1 MMTDIMNDRARE
13 AGTMMVKH
21 GSLQIEAKGANDYV
35 TDVDKEVQNMLIEKL
50 GQAVPDAFFIAEE
63 KKNNKLPDGEGFVID
78 PIDGTLNFMNG
89 IPCSAVCIAH
99 VTDKEVLDAVVYNPF
114 RDEMFWASKEQGAFL
129 NDQKIHIAD
138 RPIKKALVLTEDTWQ
153 GHKEIIRNYAVGAR
167 ILGSA
172 ELAICFVASGRAG
185 GYISQSLHMWDYAA
199 GKLILE
205 EAGGILLEK
214 DGSHACLLGPNEI
227 IACAP
232 DQQDIFIAM
241 CKEAEG
247 R

>member
-1 MMTDIMNDRARE
+1 MMIDIMKNCAID
-13 AGTMMVKH
+13 AGAMMIRHKN
-21 GSLQIEAKGANDYV
+21 LTIEAKGANDYV
-35 TDVDKEVQNMLIEKL
+35 TNVDKAVQGMLIEKF
-50 GQAVPDAFFIAEE
+50 GKVVPDAFFIAEE
-63 KKNNKLPDGEGFVID
+63 KKNQQLPDSEGFVID

-99 VTDKEVLDAVVYNPF
+99 VLKKEVQDAVVYNPF
-114 RDEMFWASKEQGAFL
+114 RDEMFWASKGQGAYL
-129 NDQKIHIAD
+129 NEQSIHIVP
-138 RPIKKALVLTEDTWQ
+138 RPLKKALILTEDTWK
-153 GHKEIIRNYAVGAR
+153 GNREIIRNYAVGAR

-185 GYISQSLHMWDYAA
+185 GYISQPLHMWDYAA

-214 DGSHACLLGPNEI
+214 DGKPARLLEPNEI

-232 DQQDIFIAM
+232 DQQEIFIAM
-241 CKEAEG
+241 CKDAEG